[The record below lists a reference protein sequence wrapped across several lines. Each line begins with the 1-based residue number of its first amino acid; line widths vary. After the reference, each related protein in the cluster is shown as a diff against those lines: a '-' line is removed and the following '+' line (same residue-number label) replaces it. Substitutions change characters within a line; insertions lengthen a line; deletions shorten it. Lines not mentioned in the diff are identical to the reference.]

1 MKRVNPR
8 ASKVASAPLSER
20 VTNGENGE
28 VETGELIL
36 RFVATDNARLD
47 NTHTHIFIHRE
58 PE

>member
-1 MKRVNPR
+1 VNPR